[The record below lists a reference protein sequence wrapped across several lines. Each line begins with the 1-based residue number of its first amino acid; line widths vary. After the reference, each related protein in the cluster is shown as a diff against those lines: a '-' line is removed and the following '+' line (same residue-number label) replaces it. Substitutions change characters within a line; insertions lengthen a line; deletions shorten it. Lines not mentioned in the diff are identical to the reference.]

1 MKKTLL
7 FSLAFG
13 ILVFGCSGGSHDS
26 AESIVDIDEF
36 STYSLDVENSP
47 TSFFDLIESVEI
59 LRLEETKESLL
70 SNFYSIERLGSDFV
84 FGDPNEGVVYMFD
97 EFGRFK
103 SRLSA
108 QGNGP
113 EEYSFML
120 NSWVEGDTIAV
131 FDSGL
136 LRIQKYDSAGNYL
149 ATSRVPP
156 YSPEIAYWNGRYY
169 VDASTGI
176 QDNGEVFG
184 VRVFDKNM
192 QLVGNAIPLA
202 ARKPF
207 GVFWQSPFIPYND
220 ELTYHDTIRDTVYVT
235 NKDTFRPLLSIDY
248 GAQWAW
254 RDQSL
259 LLDKSKAN
267 AMLRRR
273 GFVSTFRAIVG
284 GEYVF
289 VQNFWAGKI
298 QSHLVNRSTGDVKR
312 IKMDKKSKD
321 AFSLVPFRWEGDWL
335 LASLTSIDVAEF
347 IESTGGENIKFRQ
360 GTTLEAIESSENPV
374 LVWVK
379 FKTID

>member
-1 MKKTLL
+1 MKKILPLTLIIGL
-7 FSLAFG
+7 IVFS
-13 ILVFGCSGGSHDS
+13 CSGSSQDN
-26 AESIVDIDEF
+26 AESIIDIDKF
-36 STYSLDVENSP
+36 STYSLDAESSP

-59 LRLEETKESLL
+59 LRLQETKRSLL

-84 FGDPNEGVVYMFD
+84 FGDANEGVVYIYD

-103 SRLSA
+103 SRLSQ
-108 QGNGP
+108 QGSGP
-113 EEYSFML
+113 KEYSFML

-131 FDSGL
+131 FDAGL

-156 YSPEIAYWNGRYY
+156 YSPEIAFWNGRYY
-169 VDASTGI
+169 LDASTGV

-184 VRVFDKNM
+184 VRIFDKNM

-207 GVFWQSPFIPYND
+207 GVFWRSPLIPYND

-235 NKDTFRPLLSIDY
+235 DKDTFRPLLSIDY

-259 LLDKSKAN
+259 LLDKGKAN

-273 GFVSTFRAIVG
+273 GFVNRFQAIV
-284 GEYVF
+284 
-289 VQNFWAGKI
+289 
-298 QSHLVNRSTGDVKR
+298 
-312 IKMDKKSKD
+312 
-321 AFSLVPFRWEGDWL
+321 
-335 LASLTSIDVAEF
+335 
-347 IESTGGENIKFRQ
+347 
-360 GTTLEAIESSENPV
+360 SS
-374 LVWVK
+374 
-379 FKTID
+379 